1 MKKLSII
8 PAMLAIAACS
18 SPSIND
24 SLTLDFD
31 SPAACWEETLPLG
44 NGRIGAMPDGG
55 IWQESI
61 VLNEETMWSGSEWDP
76 ANPEASEWLPLIR
89 QKLIEGD
96 NLEAERLTYEH
107 FTCSGGGGTNPR
119 YGCYQ
124 TLGRLEISHHDTGRP
139 ISQYSRSLSL
149 RDARAVTMFK
159 EGPYQ
164 VERECIVSIPD
175 DVVAIRLRSGERNA
189 LSLRLTR
196 PENAV
201 LTAEG
206 NTLVMRGTLPSGNE
220 VSQEAGQASQE
231 APRSTGQ
238 TTTEANQ
245 GISFVCKALVYCNG
259 HETAGADSILVDDAS
274 QTIVLIASAT
284 SYNHPDP
291 EAAVDSTLARA
302 SRKSFES
309 LKARQREAHRELFDR
324 VEIDLPDSA
333 AFYAQYG
340 RYLLIGSTAR
350 ATLPPNL
357 QGIWADGC
365 YTAWNGDYHMNINV
379 EMNHW
384 PAQVGNLPDADLP
397 FTKYLEDIVPSGERT
412 AKDFYGGLP
421 GWTANVLA
429 NAWHFTAPAEN
440 PSWGASLTGGAWAAL
455 QLWEHYQFTLDK
467 DYLQRVYPVLRGA
480 AEFLQASLFEMDGM
494 LVTGPSSSPENGYFI
509 DGKLCFVCAAPT
521 MDIQICREIFAAVQQ
536 ASEILGTDSE
546 FAASLSE
553 SAGRMPQMRIADGGY
568 LQEWL
573 EDYPEMDIHHRHV
586 SHLFG
591 LYPGTTIS
599 SPELIEAARQT
610 LERRGDGG
618 TGWSRAWK
626 INFWARIG
634 DGNHAYL
641 MLQNL
646 LHKVNPLG
654 GTAYNGDGAG
664 SYPNLFCAHP
674 PFQIDGNFGG
684 SAGVMEMLLQSHR
697 RDGEGRRIVDVLPA
711 IPDCWPE
718 GSFKGLKA
726 RGNITVDC
734 AWDAAGAEITLRSP
748 VGQTVVIRCHGAE
761 KAVTLEPGRKVIVT
775 L

>member
-1 MKKLSII
+1 MKRLPILSV
-8 PAMLAIAACS
+8 ALLVAACS
-18 SPSIND
+18 TPNIND
-24 SLTLDFD
+24 KLLLTFD
-31 SPAACWEETLPLG
+31 SPATCWEETIPLG

-55 IWQESI
+55 IWKESI
-61 VLNEETMWSGSEWDP
+61 VLNEESLWSGSEWDP
-76 ANPEASEWLPLIR
+76 VNPEASKWLPTIR

-96 NLEAERLTYEH
+96 NLTAEQLTFEH
-107 FTCSGGGGTNPR
+107 FACGGGGGANPR

-124 TLGRLEISHHDTGRP
+124 TLGKLEITHHDTGKP
-139 ISQYSRSLSL
+139 VTEYSRALSL
-149 RDARAVTMFK
+149 RDARAWTTFK
-159 EGPYQ
+159 AGQ
-164 VERECIVSIPD
+164 SFVEREYIASIPD
-175 DVVAIRLRSGERNA
+175 DVIAIRMRGSQRN
-189 LSLRLTR
+189 SMTLRLSR
-196 PENAV
+196 PENAEF
-201 LTAEG
+201 TTEG
-206 NTLVMRGTLPSGNE
+206 STLVMRGTLPSGNE
-220 VSQEAGQASQE
+220 
-231 APRSTGQ
+231 APGEENNGMRY
-238 TTTEANQ
+238 
-245 GISFVCKALVYCNG
+245 VCKALVCCNG
-259 HETAGADSILVDDAS
+259 HESAAADSIVVDDAS

-284 SYNHPDP
+284 SFNNEDP
-291 EAAVDSTLARA
+291 EAAVDSTLAA
-302 SRKSFES
+302 AAGKPFES
-309 LKARQREAHRELFDR
+309 LKTRQREAHRELFDR
-324 VEIDLPDSA
+324 VELNLPDSA
-333 AFYAQYG
+333 ALYAQYG

-365 YTAWNGDYHMNINV
+365 ETPWNGDYHMNINV

-397 FTKYLEDIVPSGERT
+397 FTSYLERLVPSGERT

-429 NAWHFTAPAEN
+429 NVWNFSAPSEN

-455 QLWEHYQFTLDK
+455 QLWEHYQFTMDK
-467 DYLQRVYPVLRGA
+467 DYLERVYPVLRGA
-480 AEFLQASLFEMDGM
+480 AEFLQASLFEMDCM
-494 LVTGPSSSPENGYFI
+494 LVTGPSNSPENAFLI
-509 DGKLCFVCAAPT
+509 DGKPCHVCAGPT
-521 MDIQICREIFAAVQQ
+521 MDTQICNEIFGAVEQS
-536 ASEILGTDSE
+536 SEILGIDSE
-546 FAASLSE
+546 FAESLRQ
-553 SAGRMPQMRIADGGY
+553 SAARMPQMRIAEDGY

-573 EDYPEMDIHHRHV
+573 EDYPEQDIHHRHV

-591 LYPGTTIS
+591 LHPGTTID
-599 SPELIEAARQT
+599 SPELIEAARRT

-646 LHKVNPLG
+646 LARVYPEGSTK
-654 GTAYNGDGAG
+654 YNGDGAG

-697 RDGEGRRIVDVLPA
+697 RNAEGLRMVEVLPA

-734 AWDAAGAEITLRSP
+734 TWNASEANITLSSP
-748 VGQTVVIRCHGAE
+748 VPQEVILKCMRKE
-761 KAVTLEPGRKVIVT
+761 QAVSIIPGKETRIEIK
-775 L
+775 